1 VPAHFEVPFCLSGG
15 SSRYSGTNCS
25 GGYFINQRLVSN
37 ETYPVRPDTVLP
49 DEPGHLG

>member
-1 VPAHFEVPFCLSGG
+1 MVNE
-15 SSRYSGTNCS
+15 
-25 GGYFINQRLVSN
+25 RLVSN